1 MSEREELIC
10 ILLNMTEEQIDE
22 LIFRVQQE
30 RLLQDEE
37 AC

>member
-1 MSEREELIC
+1 MSEREEFLQIVKT
-10 ILLNMTEEQIDE
+10 MTEEQIDK
-22 LIFRVQQE
+22 LISLVLAE